1 MNHRLLD
8 FAEAPAFLSVNNGL
22 LVVRQDNEIRESI
35 PLVDIAAVTS
45 SHRQVVFTQNALAA
59 LAQAGAIVVCCDE
72 RHHPVSMLLPLD
84 AHSTQAERFR
94 AQSVAAAPVKK
105 RIWKEI
111 VTAKLNAQDSALERL
126 HGVRAGL
133 TELARMVRSG
143 DPANVEATAAARYWP
158 RLFADPAFRRGREED
173 GRNHLLNY
181 GYGVL
186 RAVTARAICAAGL
199 HPSLGVNHRNRY
211 NAFALADDLME
222 PLRHLVDFQVAS
234 WCREERQERWHVE
247 KASKAMLLAAL
258 SSRYKI
264 AGESRS
270 VFDIA
275 ARKAQSLATVLE
287 GTEKEFLWEPVTLP

>member
-22 LVVRQDNEIRESI
+22 LVVRQDNEIRESV
-35 PLVDIAAVTS
+35 PLVDIAAVIA

-72 RHHPVSMLLPLD
+72 RHRPVSMLLPLE

-94 AQSVAAAPVKK
+94 TQSVAPLPVKK
-105 RIWKEI
+105 RIWREI
-111 VTAKLNAQDSALERL
+111 VKAKLEAQDLALERL
-126 HGVRAGL
+126 YGERAGL
-133 TELARMVRSG
+133 VELARTVRSG
-143 DPANVEATAAARYWP
+143 DPANVEATAAVRYWP
-158 RLFADPAFRRGREED
+158 RLFADAGFRRGGEED

-222 PLRHLVDFQVAS
+222 PLRPLADFQVAS
-234 WCREERQERWHVE
+234 WCREEPRERWRLE
-247 KASKAMLLAAL
+247 KTSKSMLLAAI
-258 SSRYKI
+258 SSRYSTM
-264 AGESRS
+264 GESRS
-270 VFDIA
+270 LFDIA
-275 ARKAQSLATVLE
+275 ARRAQLLSAVLA
-287 GTEKEFLWEPVTLP
+287 GTEKEFVWEPVTLP